1 MGSVAVTV
9 ARTPSDHA
17 LQNIVLV
24 LGRVFYAA
32 TRGNSPRVEQDDP
45 HDVEPHSGGQEQSTT
60 VMQARA
66 PRGPVPPN
74 LRDVSFRTAVRGYER
89 REVDRY
95 VERANHLIA
104 ELEITRSP
112 ESAVRHA
119 LERVGE
125 QTSGILQRARETADE
140 IIHTARAEAD
150 DVLERT
156 SAEAR
161 DILDAART
169 KADAVV
175 ADAEDEA
182 RERLADGDRELESA
196 RSEAVEARAEAE
208 REVQALR
215 AHAEVIAEERRRLV
229 EEVREL
235 AARLEAVADSG
246 TPAAARVASATA
258 SATRDG
264 KDAPEPTGVEVWHAQ
279 QSDG

>member
-1 MGSVAVTV
+1 VGGVAV
-9 ARTPSDHA
+9 ARTAHRAP
-17 LQNIVLV
+17 QNVVLV
-24 LGRVFYAA
+24 LGRVFRAPARGTNGYVEQHDRQEVERG
-32 TRGNSPRVEQDDP
+32 TRGQD
-45 HDVEPHSGGQEQSTT
+45 QSTT
-60 VMQARA
+60 VMQARN

-89 REVDRY
+89 RGVDRY

-169 KADAVV
+169 KADAII

-182 RERLADGDRELESA
+182 RERLAEGERELETT
-196 RSEAVEARAEAE
+196 RSEASETRAEAE
-208 REVQALR
+208 REVQTLR
-215 AHAEVIAEERRRLV
+215 AHTEAITEERRRLV
-229 EEVREL
+229 EEVHEL

-246 TPAAARVASATA
+246 TSAAARVASATA

-264 KDAPEPTGVEVWHAQ
+264 NGEHEPTGVEVWHEQ
-279 QSDG
+279 QADG